1 MRPAHVGHM
10 LVLFLMSS
18 ISFEDCHSFSSL
30 QRPELAKPQRLLLRG
45 VASEVASQQ
54 RGRSAPTLGGMLMLW
69 AEGPGGGEEN
79 GKMQFDKSSSPS
91 SSARSF
97 LGDRLLEAIRD
108 THQRQ
113 VHDTKGSSGAG
124 LLDVLPGTGNKN
136 ILDQIMRTTAKD
148 KRGVNEMGQLLR
160 VVNALTSC
168 PTEGGCP
175 WTHDQDAMAII
186 AHAKGELD
194 EIAEEIQLG
203 DAAANGA
210 LESEVVF
217 LLEIERY
224 QIFITICTLIFAYL
238 K

>member
-1 MRPAHVGHM
+1 
-10 LVLFLMSS
+10 
-18 ISFEDCHSFSSL
+18 
-30 QRPELAKPQRLLLRG
+30 
-45 VASEVASQQ
+45 
-54 RGRSAPTLGGMLMLW
+54 MLMLW

-79 GKMQFDKSSSPS
+79 GKMQFDKSSSSS

-97 LGDRLLEAIRD
+97 LGDKLLETLRE

-113 VHDTKGSSGAG
+113 VHDAKGSSGAG

-186 AHAKGELD
+186 EHAKGELD
-194 EIAEEIQLG
+194 EIAEEIHLG

-217 LLEIERY
+217 LLEMEGDIKY
-224 QIFITICTLIFAYL
+224 S
-238 K
+238 